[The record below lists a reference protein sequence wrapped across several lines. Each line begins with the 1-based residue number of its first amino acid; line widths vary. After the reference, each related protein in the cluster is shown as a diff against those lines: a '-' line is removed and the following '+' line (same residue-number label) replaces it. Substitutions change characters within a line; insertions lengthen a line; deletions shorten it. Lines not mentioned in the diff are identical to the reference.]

1 MPDQIIL
8 IVQVSFAFVEYIC
21 KDQST
26 SGKMYFEFI
35 QLTVEVHNMQVICIV
50 FIARIYIKQDK
61 LLHMTR
67 KSIFYMLTYWIVQVS
82 H

>member
-1 MPDQIIL
+1 MVSHSKCAWQKYSHCPGFIARFVL
-8 IVQVSFAFVEYIC
+8 SFASVEYIS

-26 SGKMYFEFI
+26 GGKMYFEFI
-35 QLTVEVHNMQVICIV
+35 QITVQVHNMQVICIV

-67 KSIFYMLTYWIVQVS
+67 K
-82 H
+82 